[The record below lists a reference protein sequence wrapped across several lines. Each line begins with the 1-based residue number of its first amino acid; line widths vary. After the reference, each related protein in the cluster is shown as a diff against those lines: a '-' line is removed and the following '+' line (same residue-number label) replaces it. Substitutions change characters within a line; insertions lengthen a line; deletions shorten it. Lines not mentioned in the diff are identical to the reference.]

1 MECDRCTVFVLD
13 EHKNEL
19 WSKTAKGTKSVIR
32 MPANHG
38 IAGILVFLNDMLKGE
53 KIRKYF

>member
-38 IAGILVFLNDMLKGE
+38 IAGTLEFYIISYDKFK
-53 KIRKYF
+53 